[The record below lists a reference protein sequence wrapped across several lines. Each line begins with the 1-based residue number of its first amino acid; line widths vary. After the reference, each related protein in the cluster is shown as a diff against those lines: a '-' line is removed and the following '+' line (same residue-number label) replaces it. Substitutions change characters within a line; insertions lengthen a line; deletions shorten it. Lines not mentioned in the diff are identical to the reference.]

1 MRGMYAV
8 IYSHH
13 VKLCC
18 GGFSFT
24 IRRMTA
30 VPRMSELTQ
39 SEILFAWF
47 SHDDIKMRESVGL

>member
-1 MRGMYAV
+1 MYAV

>member
-1 MRGMYAV
+1 MYAV
-8 IYSHH
+8 VYSHH

-18 GGFSFT
+18 GDFSFT

-39 SEILFAWF
+39 SE
-47 SHDDIKMRESVGL
+47 RVY

>member
-1 MRGMYAV
+1 MRGMYVV

-13 VKLCC
+13 LKLCC

-30 VPRMSELTQ
+30 VSRMSEHTR
-39 SEILFAWF
+39 SERVG
-47 SHDDIKMRESVGL
+47 SHDFHMIVSR